1 MKNNEQVTARAAR
14 DTRCREKNGSV
25 MKRALM
31 GAALLILHSSF
42 LAPNCRAQADST
54 KANKLTLEL
63 QFLAHGEICA
73 GGLPKPPASA
83 DPKPEENFS
92 AFLLGRTR
100 IGIGYERNWLEAKAV
115 LQNNAVW
122 GMSSNMALNLY
133 EGWVKMKAKNGV
145 FAKVGRVALSYDD
158 ERIIGTNDFATASL
172 SHDVGMVGYEG
183 HGHQV
188 HGIFAF
194 NQNSENVYDGTYYNN
209 GSQYYKTMQTVW
221 YHYDFPKFPLGAS
234 LLFMN
239 MGVQSGIEGSDY
251 YPPSTKFQQIW
262 GTYLHYHPQRLTL
275 EASYYRQSGTIV
287 NELKLI
293 RPVRAWMAS
302 AKATI
307 TPTDRYGFE
316 LGYDFLSG
324 DDYVPVTYGGTYGLP
339 LHKVYGGFSP
349 LYGSRTKFYGIMD
362 YFYTSASING
372 FTPGLQNAFVGAF
385 GNPVPKMRLSA
396 KYHYLAVATS
406 LDGLSST
413 LGHSIDLEAGYT
425 FSKDVTLMAGYTMM
439 VGSETMSR
447 LKQGDNNKHAHWAWF
462 SLIVSPTLFT
472 TRF

>member
-1 MKNNEQVTARAAR
+1 MNDFVHTTVRSERFF
-14 DTRCREKNGSV
+14 RCEERNMTV
-25 MKRALM
+25 IKRTFFGMAIF
-31 GAALLILHSSF
+31 ILHFSFFTSS
-42 LAPNCRAQADST
+42 CWAQADSA
-54 KANKLTLEL
+54 KANKLTIDL
-63 QFLAHGEICA
+63 QFVGHGEICA
-73 GGLPKPPASA
+73 GGLPKPPESST
-83 DPKPEENFS
+83 PKQEEDFS

-100 IGIGYERNWLEAKAV
+100 LGIGYERDWLEAKVV

-145 FAKVGRVALSYDD
+145 FAKVGRIALSYDD
-158 ERIIGTNDFATASL
+158 ERIIGTNDFATASM
-172 SHDVGMVGYEG
+172 SHDVAMVGYEG

-239 MGVQSGIEGSDY
+239 IGVQAGVEGSDY
-251 YPPSTKFQQIW
+251 YPPSTKFQQMW
-262 GTYLHYHPQRLTL
+262 GAYLNYHPQRLTL

-287 NELKLI
+287 NDLKLS

-302 AKATI
+302 AKATVR
-307 TPTDRYGFE
+307 PTDRYGFE

-362 YFYTSASING
+362 YFYSSASING
-372 FTPGLQNAFVGAF
+372 FTPGLQNAYVGAF
-385 GNPVPKMRLSA
+385 GSPIPKMRLSA

-406 LDGLSST
+406 LDKLSST
-413 LGHSIDLEAGYT
+413 LGHSMDLEVSYD
-425 FSKDVTLMAGYTMM
+425 FSKDVSLMAGYTMM
-439 VGSETMSR
+439 VGSETMNR
-447 LKQGDNNKHAHWAWF
+447 LKQGSGSKYAHWAWF

>member
-1 MKNNEQVTARAAR
+1 MKKIELVTAETVR
-14 DTRCREKNGSV
+14 DTRCKERKGSV
-25 MKRALM
+25 VKRALFSV
-31 GAALLILHSSF
+31 ALLVLHSSF
-42 LAPNCRAQADST
+42 LAPVCHAQKDSV
-54 KANKLTLEL
+54 KANKLTIDL

-73 GGLPKPPASA
+73 GGLPKPPATD
-83 DPKPEENFS
+83 DPKPEESFS
-92 AFLLGRTR
+92 AFLQGRTR
-100 IGIGYERNWLEAKAV
+100 IGIGYERNWLEAKVV

-122 GMSSNMALNLY
+122 GMSSNMSVNLY

-145 FAKVGRVALSYDD
+145 FAKVGRIALSYDD

-172 SHDVGMVGYEG
+172 SHDVAMVGYEG

-239 MGVQSGIEGSDY
+239 MGVQSGIMGSTY
-251 YPPSTKFQQIW
+251 YPPATKFQQLW
-262 GTYLHYHPQRLTL
+262 GTYLNYHPQHLTL
-275 EASYYRQSGTIV
+275 EASYYRQSGTVV
-287 NELKLI
+287 NSEKMF
-293 RPVRAWMAS
+293 RPIRAWMAS

-324 DDYVPVTYGGTYGLP
+324 DDYVPVIYGGTYGLP
-339 LHKVYGGFSP
+339 MHKVDGGFSP

-362 YFYTSASING
+362 YFYSSARING

-385 GNPVPKMRLSA
+385 GNPVPKLHLSA

-413 LGHSIDLEAGYT
+413 LGHSMDIEAGYE
-425 FSKDVTLMAGYTMM
+425 FSKDVSLMAGYTMM
-439 VGSETMSR
+439 VGSETMNR
-447 LKQGDNNKHAHWAWF
+447 LKQGDNNKYAHWAWF